1 MNWIKKQKL
10 PAMEAIKF
18 NELSCNNLD
27 DLWKVLHH
35 VITQNP

>member
-1 MNWIKKQKL
+1 MNWVKKQKL

-27 DLWKVLHH
+27 DLWKVLY
-35 VITQNP
+35 QSYNSA